1 MPRHKDFEI
10 WYDEETQRYRFSVEY
25 WGSYG
30 AKTLEEIQERRNRV
44 RSQVA
49 KRLREIERQN
59 QEYYKRLAAKEEKL
73 KRELREAKSACRAE
87 SVVRYK
93 DLTAK
98 ERIKLLQMVC
108 NGADELEIKKL
119 FPVNSSTI
127 ASLRTASKRDKNV
140 CKTLQK
146 NETLSDSSRCG
157 IIMPSYTADVIGN
170 DRLGDE

>member
-30 AKTLEEIQERRNRV
+30 AKTLEEIQERRNSV

-59 QEYYKRLAAKEEKL
+59 QEYYKRLAAKEEKF
-73 KRELREAKSACRAE
+73 KRELREAKSAYRAD

-98 ERIKLLQMVC
+98 ERTKLLKMVC

-127 ASLRTASKRDKNV
+127 AALRTASKRKKKCMRNFT
-140 CKTLQK
+140 KK
-146 NETLSDSSRCG
+146 
-157 IIMPSYTADVIGN
+157 
-170 DRLGDE
+170 